1 MAFGTVLSETP
12 RRFAMNSIA
21 EAQLAKLKGL
31 GSDLLVYR
39 PVGGVHQG
47 HLEG

>member
-1 MAFGTVLSETP
+1 
-12 RRFAMNSIA
+12 MNSIA